1 MLVLISLFIFKS
13 EVMKSPFQ
21 ASNDIRLKTVT
32 IYFRKEE
39 NPSTIS
45 CCYPGT
51 SDNIYLIFLGS

>member
-39 NPSTIS
+39 NPSTILLVVAILELAIT
-45 CCYPGT
+45 Y
-51 SDNIYLIFLGS
+51 I

>member
-21 ASNDIRLKTVT
+21 AINDIRLKTVT

-39 NPSTIS
+39 NPSTILLVVAILELAIT
-45 CCYPGT
+45 Y
-51 SDNIYLIFLGS
+51 I